1 MKPFFFTLVTA
12 ATGGAIYAATWL
24 MASAGWFV
32 MPSAAFEIVVLS
44 VIVTAAVYGILF
56 RTKEPMLFTNLYLL
70 TIGLKV
76 LLFGVFLFLI
86 KLLWAATDLTAN
98 AILLMVLYVVLTAL
112 EVTAL
117 FLKVNR

>member
-1 MKPFFFTLVTA
+1 MKPFFFTLVAA
-12 ATGGAIYAATWL
+12 ATGGAIYAATRL

-44 VIVTAAVYGILF
+44 VIVTAAVYSILF

>member
-1 MKPFFFTLVTA
+1 VKPFFFALVAA

-24 MASAGWFV
+24 MAIAGWFI
-32 MPSAAFEIVVLS
+32 MPSAAFVLS
-44 VIVTAAVYGILF
+44 VIVTAAVYSILF

-70 TIGLKV
+70 TIALKV

-98 AILLMVLYVVLTAL
+98 AVLLMMLYVVLTAL